1 MADSGSGDEASCR
14 RLFEDGVYVEGA
26 ARLEMEMP
34 IFEQRAT
41 NFLPVVSGANGDQR
55 EILDV
60 MQLVDALRAHNRA
73 LAAMAAEEHS

>member
-1 MADSGSGDEASCR
+1 
-14 RLFEDGVYVEGA
+14 
-26 ARLEMEMP
+26 MP